1 MLVIGFNAALTL
13 PLGGAITLLDNNCRD
28 SLGTTFFYIPVGK
41 RTFGPGGSELR
52 GHRSPAGRAAPWAQE
67 DDRPPDL
74 DGGREGQAGLRGG
87 GAQASYPKQGYP
99 GARPRAALTHLPH
112 NLLSGCKALY
122 ARLS

>member
-1 MLVIGFNAALTL
+1 MRPSHCHLAV
-13 PLGGAITLLDNNCRD
+13 LLLCW
-28 SLGTTFFYIPVGK
+28 TTTAEIVWGPFFCIPVGK

-67 DDRPPDL
+67 DDSPPDL